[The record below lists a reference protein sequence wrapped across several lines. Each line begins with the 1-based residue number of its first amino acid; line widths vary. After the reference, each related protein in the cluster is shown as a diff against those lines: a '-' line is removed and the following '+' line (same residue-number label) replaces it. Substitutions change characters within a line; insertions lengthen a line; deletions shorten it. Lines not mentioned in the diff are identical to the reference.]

1 MALLDEK
8 TLLRPWTRAIGPLDE
23 LALKRIRRAFPLLDT
38 SVMGNA
44 GVQPAVPHIEQH
56 VSLPLFNLCGGT
68 TP

>member
-1 MALLDEK
+1 MASLDRK
-8 TLLRPWTRAIGPLDE
+8 TLLGVWTRATRLLNE

-56 VSLPLFNLCGGT
+56 VSLPLLT
-68 TP
+68 